1 MNAVS
6 LVAEAASLEH
16 LSPLRALATSRPSA
30 LRPVRS
36 SLVTYRVLLL
46 ESDRTYETLLAE
58 AVRAEIPDAE
68 ITRATGALGAF
79 ALMEL
84 YSFDLLLI
92 DALLHGD
99 IEEQLVAEFRN
110 QNPKAEVILCCPD
123 AEARGGILSETDAA
137 YLHFLQTPANPLEL
151 LESVRR
157 CRDRVPVPVTNPD
170 PDNEGYFVVVLSR
183 HTPVE
188 VVQFKCLSGATTAL
202 DFSRR
207 DGPGGR
213 VWFAR
218 GEIIHAETE
227 TMRGEEA
234 LIEMINW
241 PGGSIVEVSVP
252 PPEEQSIRECWTS
265 LLMRAANAAD
275 ERRRSTD
282 LGGERAHS
290 FGNGAER
297 KD

>member
-1 MNAVS
+1 MAPAMLPFSVPMNAGS
-6 LVAEAASLEH
+6 WVAEATSLERP
-16 LSPLRALATSRPSA
+16 SPLRALAASRPSA
-30 LRPVRS
+30 LRPVPS
-36 SLVTYRVLLL
+36 SAVSYRVLLL
-46 ESDRTYETLLAE
+46 ESDRTYETLLTE

-68 ITRATGALGAF
+68 ITRAAGALGAF

-92 DALLHGD
+92 DAVLHAD
-99 IEEQLVAEFRN
+99 IEYQLVAEFRN
-110 QNPKAEVILCCPD
+110 RNPKAEVVLCCPD
-123 AEARGGILSETDAA
+123 AEVRGSIISEEDAA
-137 YLHFLQTPANPLEL
+137 FLHFLPAPANPLEL
-151 LESVRR
+151 IESVRG
-157 CRDRVPVPVTNPD
+157 CRDRACLPVTNVD
-170 PDNEGYFVVVLSR
+170 PDEEGYFVVVLSR

-218 GEIIHAETE
+218 GEIIHAETGA
-227 TMRGEEA
+227 MRGEEA

-252 PPEEQSIRECWTS
+252 PPGEQSIRECWTS
-265 LLMRAANAAD
+265 LLMRAVHAAD
-275 ERRRSTD
+275 ERRNLAKS
-282 LGGERAHS
+282 A
-290 FGNGAER
+290 
-297 KD
+297 

>member
-6 LVAEAASLEH
+6 LVAEAASLER
-16 LSPLRALATSRPSA
+16 LSPLRALANSRPSA
-30 LRPVRS
+30 LRPVPS
-36 SLVTYRVLLL
+36 SFVTYRVLLL

-68 ITRATGALGAF
+68 ITRATGVLGVF

-92 DALLHGD
+92 DAFLHGD
-99 IEEQLVAEFRN
+99 IEGQLVAEFRCR
-110 QNPKAEVILCCPD
+110 NPKSEVILCCPD
-123 AEARGGILSETDAA
+123 AEARGSILSETDAA

-157 CRDRVPVPVTNPD
+157 CRDRASLPVTKPD
-170 PDNEGYFVVVLSR
+170 SDDEGYFVVVLSR

-202 DFSRR
+202 DISRR
-207 DGPGGR
+207 DGSGGR

-218 GEIIHAETE
+218 GEIIHAETG
-227 TMRGEEA
+227 TKRGEEA

-252 PPEEQSIRECWTS
+252 PPAEQSIRECWTS
-265 LLMRAANAAD
+265 LLMRAAHAAD
-275 ERRRSTD
+275 ERRR
-282 LGGERAHS
+282 L
-290 FGNGAER
+290 AESA
-297 KD
+297 

>member
-1 MNAVS
+1 MLPVLVPMNAGS
-6 LVAEAASLEH
+6 LVAEAALLERSSL
-16 LSPLRALATSRPSA
+16 LRALAASRPSA
-30 LRPVRS
+30 LRPVPS
-36 SLVTYRVLLL
+36 SAISYRVLLL
-46 ESDRTYETLLAE
+46 EGDRTYETLLTE

-68 ITRATGALGAF
+68 ITRAAGALGAF
-79 ALMEL
+79 ALTEL

-92 DALLHGD
+92 DAVLEPE
-99 IEEQLVAEFRN
+99 IEDQLVVEFRN
-110 QNPKAEVILCCPD
+110 QNPKAEVIICCQD
-123 AEARGGILSETDAA
+123 AEARGSILSDESAA
-137 YLHFLQTPANPLEL
+137 FLHFLTAPANPLEL
-151 LESVRR
+151 IESVRR
-157 CRDRVPVPVTNPD
+157 CRDRASLPVTKLD
-170 PDNEGYFVVVLSR
+170 PDDEGYFVVVLSR

-234 LIEMINW
+234 LIEIINW

-252 PPEEQSIRECWTS
+252 PPGEQSIRECWTS
-265 LLMRAANAAD
+265 LLMRAAHAAD
-275 ERRRSTD
+275 ERRKVAKS
-282 LGGERAHS
+282 A
-290 FGNGAER
+290 
-297 KD
+297 